1 MKYKLKLKSAW
12 NEFEAGSVIEVDEAT
27 KDALKLAGIAEDW
40 DAEKEAQKQSNTEA
54 LKKTIKEEVTT
65 AVKEAVQGMDSNA
78 VKVKFEVVED
88 ESEKN
93 VKKGI
98 LHIAEMMKAL
108 ASNDQDALR
117 KHTVAMKAALG
128 NQEAVDA
135 DGGYLVDYEFLSQI
149 VDHMMGE
156 LVFTRNAT
164 VIPVS
169 GPNNGIK
176 FPEVLDYTRTNGN
189 HAANVYWI
197 AEAAAKTAST
207 PQFNRISIEL
217 EKAVGLYYSTDE
229 LLMDRSALAT
239 IIEDWF
245 SREFSYQQD
254 YCCLRGSGTAQPLG
268 VLAAGNAA
276 LVSVARAGAGAIAA
290 ADVFNMFARMYPQ
303 GLGRAEWFVSNTA
316 YAGLQSL
323 TVGNQPVF
331 LPPQGNNGVINA
343 PAGTLLGRPIN
354 ILEQASTL
362 GTEGDLLFCCMEDYW
377 IIERGGIEGA
387 SSIHVQFT
395 TDQTA
400 YRWVRRWNGR
410 PKWSNVITPNVG
422 SATLSPFVTLTDPAS

>member
-1 MKYKLKLKSAW
+1 MKYKLKLKSKW
-12 NEFEAGSVIEVDEAT
+12 NEFEAGSVIEVDEET
-27 KDALKLAGIAEDW
+27 MKALKLAGIAEDW
-40 DAEKEAQKQSNTEA
+40 DAEKEATKDADTET
-54 LKKTIKEEVTT
+54 LKTTIKGEVTS
-65 AVKEAVQGMDSNA
+65 AIKEAMKDIQSDS
-78 VKVKFEVVED
+78 VRVKFEIIED

-93 VKKGI
+93 VKKGV

-108 ASNDQDALR
+108 ATNDVAALQ
-117 KHTVAMKAALG
+117 KHVIAMKAALG
-128 NQEAVDA
+128 NQEASDA
-135 DGGYLVDYEFLSQI
+135 DGGYLVDYDFLAQI

-176 FPEVLDYTRTNGN
+176 YPEVLDYTRTDGA

-197 AEAAAKTAST
+197 AEAALKTAST

-239 IIEDWF
+239 IVDDWF
-245 SREFSYQQD
+245 AREFSYQQD
-254 YCCLRGSGTAQPLG
+254 YYCLRGNGTLQPLG
-268 VLAAGNAA
+268 VLAAGNPS

-290 ADVFNMFARMYPQ
+290 ADVFNMFSRMYPQ

-316 YAGLQSL
+316 YAALQGL

-331 LPPQGNNGVINA
+331 LPPNGNGGVIAA
-343 PAGTLLGRPIN
+343 PAGTLLGRPVN
-354 ILEQASTL
+354 IVEQASVL
-362 GTEGDLLFCCMEDYW
+362 GTEGDLLFCDMSQYW
-377 IIERGGIEGA
+377 IIERGGIQGA

-410 PKWSNVITPNVG
+410 PKWNNVITPNQG
-422 SATLSPFVTLTDPAS
+422 TATMSPFVTLSDVSS